1 MLPLPVEV
9 GSNSMLIGILYKK
22 YNDPGGDWILGVRQA
37 SQPRHTV
44 NPKKALT
51 IVSCKNSFCPSP
63 MDFES
68 QYPPEAKP
76 DPQ

>member
-1 MLPLPVEV
+1 MLPLPVV

-22 YNDPGGDWILGVRQA
+22 YNDPGGDWILGGQA
-37 SQPRHTV
+37 SQPIHTV

-51 IVSCKNSFCPSP
+51 IVSCENSFCTSP

-68 QYPPEAKP
+68 QYPPPAAKT